1 MTTRHAQVAR
11 WQGDLLPHIVDR
23 LARETPEAVYG
34 LWPIAPASYEAGFRT
49 VTYAQLANIINGL
62 AWWLVERLGPGQNH
76 EVLTYVGPNDVRL
89 TALVLASIKAGYALF
104 LTSPRNSPAAHLSL
118 FESLKCTT
126 LVTTAPTPPPALGII
141 EAVKPRLLTAP
152 SIDELIGK
160 AYPPYVYNKTYEEG
174 RWDPLWIIHTS
185 GSTGI
190 PKPLIWTQEAGARHH
205 NCSARDPPEG
215 IPSLDRFCHGKRVM
229 ATVPPFHGAG
239 LAQYLFNAIPFGNSV
254 IAPAA
259 GAIATGQGLVDAL
272 KQTPADIA
280 VLVPSVVAELAQS
293 PELLEYCASHLEMI
307 LYIGG
312 DLPQA
317 IGDLVATK
325 VRLRCLWG
333 ASEVGIPQ
341 QLLPDDLAPTDWRY
355 IRFHPCAGAVFDEV
369 ADGNYELVIR
379 RDEALADTQAAFGIR
394 GQDKLEKEYR
404 TRDLFERHPTA
415 ADTWC
420 WRARADDIIV
430 FLNGEKTN
438 PVSMEQHVVA
448 KNADITGA
456 VVVGAQRFQ
465 AALLIEP
472 DAAANPFTTAEQAAL
487 IERVWPSVEE
497 ANQLS
502 PAHAR
507 VDKSLIMI
515 TQADRPLIRAG
526 KGTIQRSASLAQYTA
541 EIERLYA
548 NADLGPDED
557 RANSPFDTTDP
568 KAVTIFVR
576 DSVRT
581 VTRWPSVRDTDNFFD
596 RGMDSLQALQLTRI
610 LKRGLYRQNLALP
623 TIYNNPSISR
633 LTTALRAE
641 EDGVNDSEI
650 MEPLL
655 NTYRGLVHQ
664 IPAPKLVYPN
674 EEPQVDVILTGSTGA
689 LGTFILQSL
698 LTRKDIG
705 HVFCL
710 NRAKDGGRTAQDDR
724 FAAAGFPTD
733 GFSDRVTFLQADLA
747 HPLLGLYE
755 AAYEELRS
763 RVGLIIHNAWSVNF
777 NLGLPAFRP
786 QLAGLVNLFALA
798 AASAPRTTRVIFIS
812 SVGVVGGRPASAG
825 PAPEAVLESFDMQ
838 YSNGYA
844 RSKFLSEHLCD
855 AAARHLGIPVAIARV
870 GQVAGPVSQ
879 PGLWNRS
886 EWLPSL
892 VISSLH
898 LGCLPEHLGPQF
910 SEIDWVPSDL
920 LANVV
925 VDLASQ
931 SSQKTPGNDGAEVF
945 NLRNPNTTTWEALVP
960 AIAETARLRLDRTL
974 EIVPPSTWLGRL
986 QESIAAASEGDARD
1000 LTAAAAAN
1008 PAIKLL
1014 EFYRD
1019 GLWNNGGTTQLM
1031 AVERALVSPTMQGMP
1046 AVGLDWTRKWVEEWI
1061 AAQTPQA
1068 PQILQ
1073 TRPNGV
1079 SVGA

>member
-1 MTTRHAQVAR
+1 MATQHARVAR
-11 WQGDLLPHIVDR
+11 WQGDLLPHMVDR
-23 LARETPEAVYG
+23 LARETPDAVYG
-34 LWPIAPASYEAGFRT
+34 LWPVAPASYDAGFRT
-49 VTYAQLANIINGL
+49 ITYAQLANVINGL
-62 AWWLVERLGPGQNH
+62 AWWLVERLGPGQNQ

-89 TALVLASIKAGYALF
+89 AALVVASIKAGYALF
-104 LTSPRNSPAAHLSL
+104 LTSPRNSPAAHQSL
-118 FESLKCTT
+118 FATLKCTT
-126 LVTTAPTPPPALGII
+126 LLTTAPTPPPALAVI
-141 EAVKPRLLTAP
+141 EAVKPRQLTIP
-152 SIDELIGK
+152 SVDDLVTK
-160 AYPPYVYNKTYEEG
+160 PYPLYVYKKTYEEG
-174 RWDPLWIIHTS
+174 RLDPLWIIHTS

-190 PKPLIWTQEAGARHH
+190 PKPLVWTQEAGARHH
-205 NCSARDPPEG
+205 NCSAREPPKDV
-215 IPSLDRFCHGKRVM
+215 PSLERAYHGKRVM
-229 ATVPPFHGAG
+229 VTTPPFHGAG
-239 LAQYLFNAIPFGNSV
+239 LAQYLFNAIPFGNIT

-259 GAIATGQGLVDAL
+259 AAIATAQGLVDAL
-272 KQTPADIA
+272 KQTPAEMAI
-280 VLVPSVVAELAQS
+280 LVPSVVAELAQS
-293 PELLEYCASHLEMI
+293 PQLLEYCASHLEMI

-317 IGDLVATK
+317 IGDKVAEK

-333 ASEVGIPQ
+333 SSETGIPQ
-341 QLLPDDLAPTDWRY
+341 QLLPTELGPLDWRY
-355 IRFHPCAGAVFDEV
+355 IRFHPCAGAVFEKV

-379 RDEALADTQAAFGIR
+379 RDEALADTQAAFAVR

-404 TRDLFERHPTA
+404 TRDLFEPHPTVPDA
-415 ADTWC
+415 WC

-438 PVSMEQHVVA
+438 PVSMEQHIVA
-448 KNADITGA
+448 RNPDITGA
-456 VVVGAQRFQ
+456 LVIGAQKFQ

-487 IERVWPSVEE
+487 IEHVWPSVEE
-497 ANQLS
+497 ANQLA

-515 TQADRPLIRAG
+515 TSADRPLIRAG
-526 KGTIQRSASLAQYTA
+526 KGTIQRTASLAQYAT

-548 NADLGPDED
+548 SADLGLDED
-557 RANSPFDTTDP
+557 PGHAPFDTTNP
-568 KAVTIFVR
+568 RAVLIFVR
-576 DSVRT
+576 NSIRSVT
-581 VTRWPSVRDTDNFFD
+581 GWSYVRDSDNFFE
-596 RGMDSLQALQLTRI
+596 RGMDSLQALQLTRT
-610 LKRGLYRQNLALP
+610 LKRGLYRPNLALP
-623 TIYNNPSISR
+623 TIYNNPSVLQLMSAIK
-633 LTTALRAE
+633 T
-641 EDGVNDSEI
+641 EDGGTNENE
-650 MEPLL
+650 MMTPLL
-655 NTYRGLVHQ
+655 NTYRELIHQ
-664 IPAPKLVYPN
+664 ITPPKLIHPN
-674 EEPQVDVILTGSTGA
+674 TEPQVDVILTGSTGA
-689 LGTFILQSL
+689 LGTFMLQSL
-698 LTRKDIG
+698 LTRPDIG

-755 AAYEELRS
+755 ATYEELRT

-798 AASAPRTTRVIFIS
+798 AASAPRTTRVVFIS
-812 SVGVVGGRPASAG
+812 SVGVVGGRPADAG
-825 PAPEAVLESFDMQ
+825 PAPEALLDTFDMH

-855 AAARHLGIPVAIARV
+855 AAARHLGIPIAIARV

-910 SEIDWVPSDL
+910 SEIDWVPSDM
-920 LANVV
+920 LADVV

-931 SSQKTPGNDGAEVF
+931 SSQKRPGAGSGADVF
-945 NLRNPNTTTWEALVP
+945 NLRNPRTTTWEALVP
-960 AIAETARLRLDRTL
+960 AVAETAQARLGRTL
-974 EIVPPSTWLGRL
+974 EIVPPSVWLNRL

-1000 LTAAAAAN
+1000 LTTAAAAN

-1019 GLWNNGGTTQLM
+1019 GLWANGGTTQLM
-1031 AVERALVSPTMQGMP
+1031 AVERALASPTLQHMP

-1061 AAQTPQA
+1061 SAQS
-1068 PQILQ
+1068 
-1073 TRPNGV
+1073 RPNGLV
-1079 SVGA
+1079 VGRA